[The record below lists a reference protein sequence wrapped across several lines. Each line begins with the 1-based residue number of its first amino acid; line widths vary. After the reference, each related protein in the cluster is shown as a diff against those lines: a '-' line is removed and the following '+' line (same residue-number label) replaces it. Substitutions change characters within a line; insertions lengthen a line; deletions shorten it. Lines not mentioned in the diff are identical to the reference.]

1 MSRKVPLLE
10 EVLKYHREEN
20 LILSMPGNKSGIGFL
35 RDDIGRDFIKNLGFL
50 DITEVEPLDNLHSP
64 EGVIKESQ
72 DLLAKTYGVK
82 EAFFVVN
89 GSTAGNLAAIFDAF
103 DEGDEVLVERNCH
116 KSIFNG
122 LILRK
127 LKVTYIEPVIDEE
140 IDIFLPPDRDNI
152 FNALLK
158 CKNPKGII
166 LTYPNYFGISYDI
179 SDALIELKNKGLKI
193 LIDGA
198 HGAHFGFNERLPNPI
213 WDLADYSVISA
224 HKTLPAL
231 TQGSYLLVNNKKNI
245 EFYLRA
251 FMTTSPSYLI
261 MASLDY
267 GRYYLDNYGKED
279 YEKLIIMAEH
289 WKNKI
294 NSLNKVS
301 IISKR
306 DLSEGYDLDLSRYL
320 MVLPKGYS
328 GHKLL
333 KYLRE
338 KRIQGEMSTSSSVV
352 LILSPFN
359 TDIDF
364 QRIYSAL
371 LELDLSILKQK
382 IGSKYYSIIA
392 EKRLEPFEVFEKE
405 FEDIHLDNSMGKI
418 AREAI
423 IPYPPGIPLVCAGE
437 VISKEA
443 IEIVKDYILNGRTVI
458 GVSEDLIIKIIKM

>member
-1 MSRKVPLLE
+1 
-10 EVLKYHREEN
+10 
-20 LILSMPGNKSGIGFL
+20 
-35 RDDIGRDFIKNLGFL
+35 
-50 DITEVEPLDNLHSP
+50 
-64 EGVIKESQ
+64 
-72 DLLAKTYGVK
+72 
-82 EAFFVVN
+82 
-89 GSTAGNLAAIFDAF
+89 
-103 DEGDEVLVERNCH
+103 
-116 KSIFNG
+116 
-122 LILRK
+122 
-127 LKVTYIEPVIDEE
+127 
-140 IDIFLPPDRDNI
+140 
-152 FNALLK
+152 
-158 CKNPKGII
+158 
-166 LTYPNYFGISYDI
+166 
-179 SDALIELKNKGLKI
+179 
-193 LIDGA
+193 
-198 HGAHFGFNERLPNPI
+198 
-213 WDLADYSVISA
+213 
-224 HKTLPAL
+224 
-231 TQGSYLLVNNKKNI
+231 
-245 EFYLRA
+245 
-251 FMTTSPSYLI
+251 
-261 MASLDY
+261 
-267 GRYYLDNYGKED
+267 
-279 YEKLIIMAEH
+279 MAEH

-359 TDIDF
+359 TGIDF